1 MSAVISLLTDFGL
14 KDHYVGSMK
23 GAILQVCPEAAIVD
37 ISHLITPGAIA
48 EGAFLLKCAYSH
60 FPAGTVHLAVVDPG
74 VGSDRHLIAVK
85 TKDYWFVGPDNGLLA
100 WAAGLE
106 GDHSVLRIDPKKAAI
121 GSISS
126 VFHGRDILGPAAAR
140 IASGLPVDS
149 FTEPL
154 GALVHLP
161 ETSPVRVN
169 GYLMGCIVHVDHFGN
184 CITNI
189 QQKDLIGVAFG
200 TVEVAGYR
208 IDCYVTCYD
217 EAAGDRPVVLV
228 GSSGHLEIA
237 IRQDSAA
244 RALNLSVGTGV
255 RVCLK

>member
-1 MSAVISLLTDFGL
+1 MSAVISLLTDFGI

-23 GAILQVCPEAAIVD
+23 GAVLQVCPDATIVD
-37 ISHLITPGAIA
+37 ISHMVTPGAVA
-48 EGAFLLKCAYSH
+48 EGAFLLKCAYTH

-74 VGSDRHLIAVK
+74 VGSHRHLIAVK

-100 WAAGLE
+100 WAAELE
-106 GDHSVLRIDPKKAAI
+106 GDYSVLRIDPKKAAI

-140 IASGLPVDS
+140 IASGVPVDS

-154 GALVHLP
+154 GAIVHLP

-169 GYLMGCIVHVDHFGN
+169 GYLMGSIVHVDHFGN

-189 QQKDLIGVAFG
+189 QKKDIAGLDIE

-208 IDCYVTCYD
+208 IDGYVTCYAD
-217 EAAGDRPVVLV
+217 AAGDQPVVLV

-237 IRQDSAA
+237 IRQESAA
-244 RALNLSVGTGV
+244 RAFNLSVGAGV